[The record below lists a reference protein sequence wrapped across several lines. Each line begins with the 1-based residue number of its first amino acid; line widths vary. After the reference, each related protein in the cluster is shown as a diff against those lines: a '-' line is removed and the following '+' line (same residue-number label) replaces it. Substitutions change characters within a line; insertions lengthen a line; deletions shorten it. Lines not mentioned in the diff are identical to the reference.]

1 MAPFWALFGNLGYFL
16 FQHLVTLVIRVS
28 NAGIVFVRV
37 LITPKIFLRS
47 LQNIFFSRKRISL
60 NGHIQR
66 ASSDTQ
72 KIIIFLFSLPHNER
86 FHFLCFMSL
95 SLFMLMWA
103 FIPSSSLTVES
114 ISWPEQRR
122 CRSKPSQT
130 AFQFHRPDTARKAVR
145 RVDVA
150 EARMISWAGEPAER
164 GKERKGESVYVCVKE
179 RERERE
185 RGRELFQW
193 QQVLAFATVHELFPG

>member
-1 MAPFWALFGNLGYFL
+1 MQKLLA
-16 FQHLVTLVIRVS
+16 H
-28 NAGIVFVRV
+28 
-37 LITPKIFLRS
+37 ITTSKE
-47 LQNIFFSRKRISL
+47 N
-60 NGHIQR
+60 NY
-66 ASSDTQ
+66 
-72 KIIIFLFSLPHNER
+72 FSLLSPSQWKIS
-86 FHFLCFMSL
+86 FSLFYVSL

-179 RERERE
+179 RERERGGE
-185 RGRELFQW
+185 SYCNGSKFWHLRPSMSC
-193 QQVLAFATVHELFPG
+193 FPANIKK